1 MIYLVCKIL
10 YQVVKRMVKS
20 YVTSTV
26 REFVDKVNELC
37 GDQRAN
43 LAKIFDI
50 TYTNT
55 LETTLEED
63 QNDNVFVLTGDI
75 PAMWQRD
82 STAQLRPYL
91 IMAQSDSQI
100 ADLILKVV
108 KRQFFNMDLDPY
120 ANAFNIT
127 DNGHGHQSDV
137 TEMGPWIWER
147 KYELDSLCYPVQLAY
162 LLYKNTGL
170 TDQFDDTF
178 VSATK
183 KLLDVIE
190 TEQHHHEKS
199 SYRFAREEEGSQD
212 ILENDGIGKPVGY
225 NGMSWCA
232 FRPSDDLCVYNYLV
246 PANMFAV
253 VILHYLEEIYTTLLE
268 EPELAAQAQ
277 KLATEIH
284 DGIEKYG
291 TMKNENGEK
300 IYAYEVDGLG
310 NALLMDDG
318 NIPNLMSAPYLD
330 YLAMDDPTYLA
341 TRQTLLSHEN
351 PFYYAGTYGAGLGSP
366 HTPENYIW
374 PIALSI
380 QGLTQPDRDEKLRL
394 LELLADTTAGTNMM
408 HEGFDVEN
416 PENFTRP
423 WFSWSNMMYCE
434 LLLDYLGMQVKK

>member
-1 MIYLVCKIL
+1 MIYLVCKKI
-10 YQVVKRMVKS
+10 YQVVKRMTKS
-20 YVTSTV
+20 YVTPTV
-26 REFVDKVNELC
+26 HEFVEKINERC
-37 GDQRAN
+37 GEKHAN

-63 QNDNVFVLTGDI
+63 QNHNVFVLTGDI

-91 IMAQSDSQI
+91 IMAQSDPEI
-100 ADLILKVV
+100 AELILKVV
-108 KRQFFNMDLDPY
+108 KRQFFNMNLDPY
-120 ANAFNIT
+120 ANAFNLT
-127 DNGHGHQSDV
+127 DNGHGHQSDQ

-170 TDQFDDTF
+170 TDQFDQTF

-183 KLLDVIE
+183 KLLEVIE
-190 TEQHHHEKS
+190 TEQHHENS
-199 SYRFAREEEGSQD
+199 TYRFERVEDRPEDS
-212 ILENDGIGKPVGY
+212 LTHDGMGEPVAY
-225 NGMSWCA
+225 TGMSWSG
-232 FRPSDDLCVYNYLV
+232 FRPSDDACVYGYLV

-253 VILHYLEEIYTTLLE
+253 VILRYLNEIFTTVLN
-268 EPELAAQAQ
+268 EPTLAAQAE
-277 KLATEIH
+277 KLAAEIH

-291 TMKNENGEK
+291 TMTNERGEK

-310 NALLMDDG
+310 NSLLMDDG

-351 PFYYAGTYGAGLGSP
+351 PFYYSGTYGSGLGSP

-380 QGLTQPDRDEKLRL
+380 QGLTQPDRAEKLRL
-394 LELLADTTAGTNMM
+394 LELLANTTAGTNMM

-416 PENFTRP
+416 PANFTRE
-423 WFSWSNMMYCE
+423 WFSWANMMYCE